1 MRNRVISLLLFCVIL
16 SELGVH
22 SLSFNCDEE
31 GYVKYLNQWSVEEK
45 GSSRDAASEEFK
57 TRLNYFVESCE
68 KIEAWNRRDKFKLA
82 FTFYADWSAEEY
94 EALMNSRQRYSG
106 IKVSNPAMSEVFNN
120 TQYHS
125 LVPAL
130 NPCDESSELRE
141 YVSKPQACSVSW
153 AFAVTN
159 AIEYAIKKLYVEE
172 YDQAVQVSL
181 SAQELIDCVGK
192 EYGMEEASCEGLP
205 LVWGFDYAVESGIA
219 FSEFYPHT
227 NRKGECVVIEDDN
240 KKYHIAGYEKPTAY
254 NKLGLFELARS
265 GPVAVTLGLDPEFFQ
280 FYDGGV
286 SGPFFDKA
294 FWRPSVYGVLK
305 EYRQYAEEGKSELA
319 EWPFFVVES
328 RLRGCDAM
336 AFKLPILDGD
346 DGNVGGIAGFAIR
359 PIVMEALPSVVP
371 TGEAPTVVPTGEVP
385 VTYVECWS
393 DEPVSASI
401 TELVV
406 DEGKCGDVTE
416 VDLSKYSRL
425 ERIVFGANSFQ
436 QAKSLTLS
444 NMNSLVSVVFKE
456 GAFRYADDLWLDNLP
471 VLETLDME
479 GDNFNGSEGGRR
491 LAESGSGI
499 HISSS
504 SLKRLTI
511 PKSSFKTA
519 TVLEISD
526 TPLEQLTIMDGGLP
540 NVKEVTISNVD
551 TLQKVKIGKGALSS
565 CEVLTLTDCNI
576 DAENVDDLFELGE
589 GALPNLK
596 TIQVSNDPESIAL
609 AESIA
614 RKLGGDVEIVVVG
627 EVPTVPSTEMPTQR
641 PTEAPTIIP
650 PTETPTTLPPTTQP
664 PTETPTT
671 FPPTQPP
678 TTLPPTTLP
687 PTTLPPT
694 TLPTTTIPPTT
705 QPPTPPPPT
714 PPPPSSYDE
723 CWSDTPVSS
732 NITWL
737 GIGSYECWSAS
748 VLDLSRYSMLKT
760 LRIGGYSFGT

>member
-1 MRNRVISLLLFCVIL
+1 MRNRVISQLLFCVIL

-68 KIEAWNRRDKFKLA
+68 KIQEWNRRDKFKLA

-106 IKVSNPAMSEVFNN
+106 IKVPNPAMSEVFNN

-130 NPCDESSELRE
+130 NPCDESVELRE

-227 NRKGECVVIEDDN
+227 NRKGECVSVDDD

-254 NKLGLFELARS
+254 NKLGLFELVMR

-280 FYDGGV
+280 FYDGGA

-328 RLRGCDAM
+328 RLRGCDTM

-346 DGNVGGIAGFAIR
+346 DGNVGGIAGFAMR
-359 PIVMEALPSVVP
+359 PIVMDLLP
-371 TGEAPTVVPTGEVP
+371 GEVP
-385 VTYVECWS
+385 TTVLPTTETPVPSFMECWS

-401 TELVV
+401 TEVV
-406 DEGKCGDVTE
+406 IGDNMCNGNTTTE
-416 VDLSKYSRL
+416 LDLSKYPLLKNVTIGDESFMYVSVFNITGLSEL
-425 ERIVFGANSFQ
+425 ESVEIGMNSFTKEKYGNDPNRHFYLKNCPKL
-436 QAKSLTLS
+436 KSLKMDRYS
-444 NMNSLVSVVFKE
+444 FSDYSV
-456 GAFRYADDLWLDNLP
+456 
-471 VLETLDME
+471 
-479 GDNFNGSEGGRR
+479 
-491 LAESGSGI
+491 I
-499 HISSS
+499 
-504 SLKRLTI
+504 
-511 PKSSFKTA
+511 
-519 TVLEISD
+519 EI
-526 TPLEQLTIMDGGLP
+526 
-540 NVKEVTISNVD
+540 
-551 TLQKVKIGKGALSS
+551 
-565 CEVLTLTDCNI
+565 
-576 DAENVDDLFELGE
+576 ENVNALEVIEMGDLNEWSGNFLYASLEL
-589 GALPNLK
+589 K
-596 TIQVSNDPESIAL
+596 
-609 AESIA
+609 
-614 RKLGGDVEIVVVG
+614 
-627 EVPTVPSTEMPTQR
+627 
-641 PTEAPTIIP
+641 
-650 PTETPTTLPPTTQP
+650 
-664 PTETPTT
+664 
-671 FPPTQPP
+671 
-678 TTLPPTTLP
+678 
-687 PTTLPPT
+687 
-694 TLPTTTIPPTT
+694 
-705 QPPTPPPPT
+705 
-714 PPPPSSYDE
+714 
-723 CWSDTPVSS
+723 
-732 NITWL
+732 
-737 GIGSYECWSAS
+737 S
-748 VLDLSRYSMLKT
+748 VL
-760 LRIGGYSFGT
+760 IHNE

>member
-31 GYVKYLNQWSVEEK
+31 GYMKYLNQWSVEEK

-68 KIEAWNRRDKFKLA
+68 KIQEWNRRDKFKLA

-106 IKVSNPAMSEVFNN
+106 MKVPNPAMSEVFNN

-130 NPCDESSELRE
+130 NPCDESAELRE

-280 FYDGGV
+280 FYDGGA

-346 DGNVGGIAGFAIR
+346 DGNVGGIAGFAMR
-359 PIVMEALPSVVP
+359 PIVMDLLP
-371 TGEAPTVVPTGEVP
+371 GEVP
-385 VTYVECWS
+385 TTVLPTTETPILSFMECWS
-393 DEPVSASI
+393 DEPVLETI
-401 TELVV
+401 TEVV
-406 DEGKCGDVTE
+406 IGDNMCNGNTTTE
-416 VDLSKYSRL
+416 LDLSKYPLLKNVTIGSHSCANVKMVTLCGLSEL
-425 ERIVFGANSFQ
+425 ESVWVGSESFRRDNDSEGGSLSVKNCPKLRELRIVGVRSFEDF
-436 QAKSLTLS
+436 
-444 NMNSLVSVVFKE
+444 SVMEIEDVDALE
-456 GAFRYADDLWLDNLP
+456 VIEIGDLDEASWSFRYAS
-471 VLETLDME
+471 LELR
-479 GDNFNGSEGGRR
+479 S
-491 LAESGSGI
+491 I
-499 HISSS
+499 VIS
-504 SLKRLTI
+504 
-511 PKSSFKTA
+511 
-519 TVLEISD
+519 
-526 TPLEQLTIMDGGLP
+526 Q
-540 NVKEVTISNVD
+540 
-551 TLQKVKIGKGALSS
+551 
-565 CEVLTLTDCNI
+565 
-576 DAENVDDLFELGE
+576 
-589 GALPNLK
+589 
-596 TIQVSNDPESIAL
+596 
-609 AESIA
+609 
-614 RKLGGDVEIVVVG
+614 
-627 EVPTVPSTEMPTQR
+627 
-641 PTEAPTIIP
+641 
-650 PTETPTTLPPTTQP
+650 
-664 PTETPTT
+664 
-671 FPPTQPP
+671 
-678 TTLPPTTLP
+678 
-687 PTTLPPT
+687 
-694 TLPTTTIPPTT
+694 
-705 QPPTPPPPT
+705 
-714 PPPPSSYDE
+714 
-723 CWSDTPVSS
+723 
-732 NITWL
+732 
-737 GIGSYECWSAS
+737 
-748 VLDLSRYSMLKT
+748 
-760 LRIGGYSFGT
+760 

>member
-22 SLSFNCDEE
+22 SLSFNRDEE
-31 GYVKYLNQWSVEEK
+31 GYMKYLNQWSVEEK

-57 TRLNYFVESCE
+57 TRLSYFIASCE
-68 KIEAWNRRDKFKLA
+68 KIQEWNRRDKFKLA

-106 IKVSNPAMSEVFNN
+106 IKVPNPAMSEVFNN

-227 NRKGECVVIEDDN
+227 NKKGECVVIEDDD

-254 NKLGLFELARS
+254 NKLGLFELVMRC
-265 GPVAVTLGLDPEFFQ
+265 PVAVTLGLDPEFFQ

-294 FWRPSVYGVLK
+294 FWRPSVYGVMK

-371 TGEAPTVVPTGEVP
+371 TGEAPTVIPTGEVP
-385 VTYVECWS
+385 TEEPTEVPTEEPTEVPTEEPTEMPTEEPTTVVPTTEIPTETPATYTECWS

-406 DEGKCGDVTE
+406 DEGKCNEESVTE

-444 NMNSLVSVVFKE
+444 NMNSLVSVMFKE

-491 LAESGSGI
+491 LAESGSGL

-519 TVLEISD
+519 TVVEISD

-551 TLQKVKIGKGALSS
+551 TLQKVKIW
-565 CEVLTLTDCNI
+565 
-576 DAENVDDLFELGE
+576 E
-589 GALPNLK
+589 GA
-596 TIQVSNDPESIAL
+596 V
-609 AESIA
+609 
-614 RKLGGDVEIVVVG
+614 
-627 EVPTVPSTEMPTQR
+627 
-641 PTEAPTIIP
+641 
-650 PTETPTTLPPTTQP
+650 
-664 PTETPTT
+664 
-671 FPPTQPP
+671 
-678 TTLPPTTLP
+678 
-687 PTTLPPT
+687 
-694 TLPTTTIPPTT
+694 
-705 QPPTPPPPT
+705 
-714 PPPPSSYDE
+714 
-723 CWSDTPVSS
+723 C
-732 NITWL
+732 
-737 GIGSYECWSAS
+737 
-748 VLDLSRYSMLKT
+748 
-760 LRIGGYSFGT
+760 

>member
-31 GYVKYLNQWSVEEK
+31 GYMKYLNQWSVEEK
-45 GSSRDAASEEFK
+45 GSSRDTASEEFK

-94 EALMNSRQRYSG
+94 EALLNSRQRYSG
-106 IKVSNPAMSEVFNN
+106 MKVPNPSMSELFNN

-130 NPCDESSELRE
+130 NPCDESVELRE

-227 NRKGECVVIEDDN
+227 NRKGECVSVDDD

-359 PIVMEALPSVVP
+359 PIVMEVLPSVV
-371 TGEAPTVVPTGEVP
+371 PTVVPTGEVP

-393 DEPVSASI
+393 DEPVSESI

-406 DEGKCGDVTE
+406 GEGKCGDVTD

-444 NMNSLVSVVFKE
+444 NMNYLVSVVFKE

-526 TPLEQLTIMDGGLP
+526 TPLEQ
-540 NVKEVTISNVD
+540 
-551 TLQKVKIGKGALSS
+551 
-565 CEVLTLTDCNI
+565 
-576 DAENVDDLFELGE
+576 
-589 GALPNLK
+589 
-596 TIQVSNDPESIAL
+596 
-609 AESIA
+609 
-614 RKLGGDVEIVVVG
+614 
-627 EVPTVPSTEMPTQR
+627 
-641 PTEAPTIIP
+641 
-650 PTETPTTLPPTTQP
+650 
-664 PTETPTT
+664 
-671 FPPTQPP
+671 
-678 TTLPPTTLP
+678 
-687 PTTLPPT
+687 
-694 TLPTTTIPPTT
+694 
-705 QPPTPPPPT
+705 
-714 PPPPSSYDE
+714 
-723 CWSDTPVSS
+723 
-732 NITWL
+732 
-737 GIGSYECWSAS
+737 
-748 VLDLSRYSMLKT
+748 
-760 LRIGGYSFGT
+760 